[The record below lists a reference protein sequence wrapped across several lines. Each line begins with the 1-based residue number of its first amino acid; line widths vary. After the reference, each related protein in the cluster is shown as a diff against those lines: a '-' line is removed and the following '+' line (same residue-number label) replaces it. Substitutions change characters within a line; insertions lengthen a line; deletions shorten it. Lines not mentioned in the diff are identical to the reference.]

1 MNLDRILKKILTG
14 VRMDYKKILNLVALG
29 IWILFSIIMLGIILV
44 GKEEA
49 LVFLLIVTILLG
61 WGVTT
66 AFFISRV
73 IDL

>member
-14 VRMDYKKILNLVALG
+14 VRMDYKNILNLVALG